1 MPELLQEELLPLDI
15 MDPKRF
21 SEKRSFPLQK
31 VTGKKKMLIILHNS
45 DKSYLTT
52 TVHVQELLCQKCG
65 ELLMVKLPQM
75 QLPLTKQNT
84 R

>member
-1 MPELLQEELLPLDI
+1 
-15 MDPKRF
+15 
-21 SEKRSFPLQK
+21 
-31 VTGKKKMLIILHNS
+31 MLIILHNS